1 MHRRH
6 STIRNNRLTAGGS
19 SICVDASCLP
29 NDTRTMTLTN
39 KFIAEL
45 VLDANRLGLLD
56 AYQKRRMLERAVA
69 TIRDLREIIGM
80 PSGPGRDRVLDIH
93 TLALSIENGWHS
105 EEEVRDAF
113 LSAAGMI
120 RDLHIILSSKTEISF
135 VGSGE

>member
-6 STIRNNRLTAGGS
+6 SIIRNNRLEHRVS
-19 SICVDASCLP
+19 WINIDASSVP
-29 NDTRTMTLTN
+29 NDTRTVTLTN

-45 VLDANRLGLLD
+45 VFDANRLGLLD
-56 AYQKRRMLERAVA
+56 TYQKRRMLERAVA
-69 TIRDLREIIGM
+69 TIRDLRETIGM

-113 LSAAGMI
+113 LRAAGMI

-135 VGSGE
+135 VESAE